1 MVERTRKRGHRL
13 KDLMFWGMILI
24 SSLVIGMSIYIL
36 IVQAYL
42 NKAMIDKFNE
52 QKREL
57 RRAFG
62 WEEYNWAENFGE
74 YARKVDKLIKFK
86 KEIERLEVIK
96 KAIKV
101 QKLSDLN
108 RRKEQVEYEIK
119 KLEEKQ

>member
-1 MVERTRKRGHRL
+1 M

-36 IVQAYL
+36 IAQALL
-42 NKAMIDKFNE
+42 NN
-52 QKREL
+52 EL

-62 WEEYNWAENFGE
+62 WEEYNWAENFEE
-74 YARKVDKLIKFK
+74 YARNVDKLIKFK

-96 KAIKV
+96 KAIEV

-108 RRKEQVEYEIK
+108 YKKEQVELEIK
-119 KLEEKQ
+119 KLEVTE

>member
-1 MVERTRKRGHRL
+1 M

-24 SSLVIGMSIYIL
+24 SLLVIGMSIYIL

-96 KAIKV
+96 KAIEV

-108 RRKEQVEYEIK
+108 RRKKQVEYEIK

>member
-1 MVERTRKRGHRL
+1 MVAVCEGRGGKM
-13 KDLMFWGMILI
+13 KDLMFWGMLLI
-24 SSLVIGMSIYIL
+24 SLLVIGMSIYIL
-36 IVQAYL
+36 IAQALL
-42 NKAMIDKFNE
+42 NNELTRKFNE

-62 WEEYNWAENFGE
+62 WEEYDWAENFGD

-86 KEIERLEVIK
+86 EEIERLEVIK
-96 KAIKV
+96 KAIEV

-108 RRKEQVEYEIK
+108 RKKEQVEQEIK

>member
-1 MVERTRKRGHRL
+1 M
-13 KDLMFWGMILI
+13 KDLMFWGMIVI

-36 IVQAYL
+36 IAQAYL
-42 NKAMIDKFNE
+42 NKLLIEKFND
-52 QKREL
+52 QRREL
-57 RRAFG
+57 RRTFG

-74 YARKVDKLIKFK
+74 YARKIEKLIKFK

-96 KAIKV
+96 KAIEV

-108 RRKEQVEYEIK
+108 HKKEQVEQEIK

>member
-1 MVERTRKRGHRL
+1 M
-13 KDLMFWGMILI
+13 KDLMFWGMIVI
-24 SSLVIGMSIYIL
+24 STLVIGMSIYIL

-62 WEEYNWAENFGE
+62 WEEYNWAENFGDF
-74 YARKVDKLIKFK
+74 ARKVDKLIEFK
-86 KEIERLEVIK
+86 EKIERLEVIK
-96 KAIKV
+96 KAIEV

-108 RRKEQVEYEIK
+108 RKKIEVEREIE
-119 KLEEKQ
+119 KLEVK

>member
-1 MVERTRKRGHRL
+1 MEN
-13 KDLMFWGMILI
+13 LMFWGMILI

-96 KAIKV
+96 KAIEV

-108 RRKEQVEYEIK
+108 RRKEEVEWEIQ
-119 KLEEKQ
+119 KLEEKH

>member
-1 MVERTRKRGHRL
+1 M

-36 IVQAYL
+36 IAQAW
-42 NKAMIDKFNE
+42 FNNE
-52 QKREL
+52 LQKKYNELKREL

-74 YARKVDKLIKFK
+74 FARKVDKLIEFK

-96 KAIKV
+96 KAIEV

-119 KLEEKQ
+119 KVEEKQ

>member
-1 MVERTRKRGHRL
+1 M
-13 KDLMFWGMILI
+13 KDLMFWGMIVI

-62 WEEYNWAENFGE
+62 WESYDWGKNFSD
-74 YARKVDKLIKFK
+74 YARKVEGLIKFK
-86 KEIERLEVIK
+86 DNLEHLEIIK
-96 KAIKV
+96 KALDV
-101 QKLSDLN
+101 QKLEELQK
-108 RRKEQVEYEIK
+108 RKELVEREIE
-119 KLEEKQ
+119 KLEK

>member
-1 MVERTRKRGHRL
+1 M

-74 YARKVDKLIKFK
+74 FAQKVDKLIEFK
-86 KEIERLEVIK
+86 KEIERLEIIK
-96 KAIKV
+96 KALDA
-101 QKLSDLN
+101 QKLEDLQKK
-108 RRKEQVEYEIK
+108 KELVEREI
-119 KLEEKQ
+119 EKIES

>member
-1 MVERTRKRGHRL
+1 M

-36 IVQAYL
+36 IAQAW
-42 NKAMIDKFNE
+42 FNNE
-52 QKREL
+52 LQKKYNELKREL

-74 YARKVDKLIKFK
+74 FARKVDKLIEFK

-96 KAIKV
+96 KAIEV

>member
-1 MVERTRKRGHRL
+1 M

-36 IVQAYL
+36 IAQAYL
-42 NKAMIDKFNE
+42 NKLLMDKFND
-52 QKREL
+52 QRREL

-74 YARKVDKLIKFK
+74 FTRKVDKLIEFK
-86 KEIERLEVIK
+86 KEIERLVVIK
-96 KAIKV
+96 KAIEV

-108 RRKEQVEYEIK
+108 YRKEQVEQEIK

>member
-96 KAIKV
+96 KAIEV